1 MSYPMNR
8 PLPPGTYRWTLTMLK
23 PGNGRWPCN
32 GTYSIAP
39 GDTRTGVD
47 VLEEM
52 RIYCARQIGIPL
64 HSAQAS
70 DFTLHG

>member
-1 MSYPMNR
+1 MNK
-8 PLPPGTYRWTLTMLK
+8 PLPPGIYRWTLTVRK
-23 PGNGRWPCN
+23 AGNGRWPCN
-32 GTYSIAP
+32 GTYNVAP

-52 RIYCARQIGIPL
+52 RVYCARQIGIPI